1 MTHHVFFLLLLCV
14 LLFSLA
20 RLCFL
25 GWFYHGPA
33 QLAAAKRTS
42 LHRLRHRPARQTI
55 APSVVTP
62 PRPPRVQGQRLLRC
76 VPGAR

>member
-14 LLFSLA
+14 LLSLWHGCVSLA
-20 RLCFL
+20 GSIMVLPR
-25 GWFYHGPA
+25 WQQPSA
-33 QLAAAKRTS
+33 
-42 LHRLRHRPARQTI
+42 LRSTASSSPARQTI